1 MTVSTPGPA
10 PAQEDAAWV
19 TIETTWDAG
28 DLRALLDDIER
39 VLRINPLLEIRRF
52 DRADAPARVRL
63 AALDLAT
70 GREINVVFAV
80 ASRGDGVALAYES
93 GLKSAT
99 TLTVAPRPGG
109 SLLTIR
115 EEYAGA
121 SPEERAR
128 RLDEVDRS
136 LVPWGEALH
145 AYLARWQRWSRLAP
159 WRWYMRRI
167 WLPMRPRQRRI
178 AWLIWVIS
186 ALEFAA
192 FLVVLGFWAML

>member
-1 MTVSTPGPA
+1 MTVPTPEPRTA
-10 PAQEDAAWV
+10 SEDAAWV
-19 TIETTWDAG
+19 TIETTWATEE
-28 DLRALLDDIER
+28 LRAFITDVER
-39 VLRINPLLEIRRF
+39 MLRINPLLEIRRLE
-52 DRADAPARVRL
+52 RVDAPSRYRLQARNL
-63 AALDLAT
+63 SNA
-70 GREINVVFAV
+70 REVDVVFMV
-80 ASRGDGVALAYES
+80 ATQGDGVALAYES
-93 GLKSAT
+93 GLKST
-99 TLTVAPRPGG
+99 TTVAVTARPGG

-115 EEYAGA
+115 EDYGGA

-145 AYLARWQRWSRLAP
+145 AYLARLKRWSWLPP

-192 FLVVLGFWAML
+192 FLVVLGLWVIL